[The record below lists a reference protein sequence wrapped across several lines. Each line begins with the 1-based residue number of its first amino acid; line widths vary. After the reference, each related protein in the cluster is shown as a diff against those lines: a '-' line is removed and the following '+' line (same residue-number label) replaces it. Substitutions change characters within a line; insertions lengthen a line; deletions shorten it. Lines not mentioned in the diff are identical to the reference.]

1 LNSIIKAK
9 EILFLGPEGS
19 YSHIAKD
26 KTIELL
32 GLEGIKPVVMH
43 SFPDIIAA
51 VDENMEAIAVI
62 PIENSIEG
70 VVRET
75 VDRIIRTKND
85 VRIFQE
91 IIIPVSNC
99 LMSKSGELNKVKYI
113 VSHPQ
118 PLAQC
123 ANYTRN
129 LSQKLG
135 LHIKYITSSSTSEA
149 ARSLSDFDDS
159 YAAIANEKAAEI
171 YNLKIIEK
179 NINDEPDNKTRF
191 ICIGHEYPSKTGND
205 KTSIAFT
212 THNKPGE
219 LVEIL
224 LIFKEHNLNMSYIDS
239 RPSRK
244 NLGEYTFYVDIDGH
258 VEDVNLGNALKKIK
272 SRLTFYRLIGSYPKY
287 SI

>member
-1 LNSIIKAK
+1 MNSTIKAK

-26 KTIELL
+26 KTVELL
-32 GLEGIKPVVMH
+32 GIEGIKPVIMR

-51 VDENMEAIAVI
+51 VDENKEAIAVI

-75 VDRIIRTKND
+75 VDRIIRTKNY
-85 VRIFQE
+85 VRVFQE

-99 LMSKSGELNKVKYI
+99 LMSKSGELDKVKHI

-123 ANYTRN
+123 NNYIRN
-129 LSQKLG
+129 LSRKLG
-135 LHIKYITSSSTSEA
+135 WRIECIGTESTSEG

-159 YAAIANEKAAEI
+159 YAAIANEKAASI

-191 ICIGHEYPSKTGND
+191 ICIGHEYPSSTGND
-205 KTSIAFT
+205 KTSIAFAT
-212 THNKPGE
+212 QNKPGE
-219 LVEIL
+219 LVEVL
-224 LIFKEHNLNMSYIDS
+224 LLFKEHNLNMSYIDS

-244 NLGEYTFYVDIDGH
+244 NLGEYIFYVDIDGH
-258 VEDVNLGNALKKIK
+258 VEDPNLNSALEKIK
-272 SRLTFYRLIGSYPKY
+272 NRITFYRLIGSYPKFY
-287 SI
+287 A